1 MASLIYH
8 AGALGDFITTLP
20 AIARW
25 REELPGERLILLGRP
40 AHAAIAAPPFDETWD
55 AGAAV
60 FSPLFSDGVKADSP
74 LSGKLSV
81 VTSALL
87 FAAASSPLAASLAR
101 LGVSE
106 IVRQDPFPSSVIHV
120 IDYHLSFFPGQ
131 DRGEQRIP
139 QILVPRTEPWDVAA
153 IHPGSGSAKKNWPR
167 ARFIELAARLVERGV
182 RISWILGPAETDI
195 EPPPSADQNPPSVAT
210 NPPSV
215 TTNPPSVATNPP
227 SVATNPPSV
236 AVWRSLPLPTLAG
249 RLARCRLYV
258 GNDSGVTHLAAAA
271 GCPTVA
277 LFGESDPRVWAPR
290 GTRVK
295 VLMSGSH
302 GMGAIGV
309 GDVLRVCE
317 DFLKEK

>member
-20 AIARW
+20 AIVRW
-25 REELPGERLILLGRP
+25 REERPGERLILLGRP

-60 FSPLFSDGVKADSP
+60 FSPLFSDGLKADSP

-139 QILVPRTEPWDVAA
+139 RILVPRTEPWDVAA

-167 ARFIELAARLVERGV
+167 ARYIELAARLVERGV

-195 EPPPSADQNPPSVAT
+195 EPPLSADQNPPWVAT
-210 NPPSV
+210 NPP
-215 TTNPPSVATNPP
+215 A
-227 SVATNPPSV
+227 V

-295 VLMSGSH
+295 VLISGSH

>member
-1 MASLIYH
+1 MLPCLPGRVMASLIYH

-20 AIARW
+20 AIVRW
-25 REELPGERLILLGRP
+25 REERPGERLILLGRP

-167 ARFIELAARLVERGV
+167 ARYIELAARLVERGV

-195 EPPPSADQNPPSVAT
+195 EPPPSADQNPPAVAT
-210 NPPSV
+210 NPPV
-215 TTNPPSVATNPP
+215 
-227 SVATNPPSV
+227 V

-295 VLMSGSH
+295 VLISGSH